1 MPGKKKGTQPHTGK
15 IQQPSAATPVE
26 PLTTGV
32 MPTSNSDA
40 LLDASADIRT
50 IQQAEMGTATA
61 TTVPP
66 APSPSP
72 PSAPGV
78 APELHSLPRRLME
91 REGVALFW
99 DKALAFLD
107 QFEDKHGR
115 KDLTVS
121 ATRALVM
128 QMGLAAWHGAAWH
141 RTMLRLFKKADEN
154 ALTYCIVKHFL
165 GEDRANTLYLVR
177 LSSGVDLL

>member
-1 MPGKKKGTQPHTGK
+1 MPGKKKGTQPRTGK
-15 IQQPSAATPVE
+15 IQQPSAATPAE
-26 PLTTGV
+26 LLTTGV

-40 LLDASADIRT
+40 LLASADIRT

-66 APSPSP
+66 APSPLP

-78 APELHSLPRRLME
+78 APELQSVPRRLME

-99 DKALAFLD
+99 GKALAFLD

-121 ATRALVM
+121 ATRALMM

-141 RTMLRLFKKADEN
+141 RTMLRLFKKADAS